1 MVSVLRCSGGRTEA
15 GGSRFLFAEL
25 GEVDVEL
32 GVVCLG
38 LDAEFV
44 GAVLAEP
51 LDVLGQV
58 RGDLGQVLRVDLP
71 SLLQELADDLGDI

>member
-1 MVSVLRCSGGRTEA
+1 VWVLRCSGGRTEA

-44 GAVLAEP
+44 GAFAITFDGRIV
-51 LDVLGQV
+51 
-58 RGDLGQVLRVDLP
+58 P
-71 SLLQELADDLGDI
+71 SNGS